1 METLSTGSVKLENMD
16 SYKIAVPSSLTSTVL
31 DTVTTFCTH
40 DSRPAAFPGLP
51 KDNCGELLSNMLGY
65 IFGTFR
71 ACQSPENIL
80 ARVTTA
86 KIGSRTE
93 TDVQKVVVAGA
104 SNLKYSA
111 AYFSD
116 PDFEIIDMSTPG
128 WFPTSGNIADLKEK
142 VAQHSS
148 QNVTGFVF
156 DLFGNT
162 SVRFEQVDGSTALP
176 FRSSGGYHLGGDVV
190 VSPPPVFQKT
200 VEAILPI
207 LSAKGNKPCVLVPP
221 IPRYLFSRCCDDK
234 GHCTNASQDKYQENL
249 LSGFQQ
255 LRGTL
260 IKTLVSSGVKNFKV
274 LDTGCTTTCATTANT
289 KTRLAAL
296 KTVTAKDG
304 VHYVAAGYRNLANRS
319 ISCLKTL
326 LESPLREEQPRSFF
340 WRGFKSPTG
349 STRISSARPHVHR
362 GGWSHCAVRGSHHG
376 FHPYRRK

>member
-1 METLSTGSVKLENMD
+1 
-16 SYKIAVPSSLTSTVL
+16 
-31 DTVTTFCTH
+31 
-40 DSRPAAFPGLP
+40 
-51 KDNCGELLSNMLGY
+51 MLGY

-80 ARVTTA
+80 ARTTTA
-86 KIGSRTE
+86 KIGSRAE
-93 TDVQKVVVAGA
+93 TNVQKVVVAGA

-116 PDFEIIDMSTPG
+116 PDFESIDMSTPG

-142 VAQHSS
+142 VAQHRS

-207 LSAKGNKPCVLVPP
+207 LSAKGNKPCVLIPP

-234 GHCTNASQDKYQENL
+234 GHCTNANQDKYQENL

-255 LRGTL
+255 LRGNL
-260 IKTLVSSGVKNFKV
+260 I
-274 LDTGCTTTCATTANT
+274 
-289 KTRLAAL
+289 
-296 KTVTAKDG
+296 
-304 VHYVAAGYRNLANRS
+304 
-319 ISCLKTL
+319 
-326 LESPLREEQPRSFF
+326 
-340 WRGFKSPTG
+340 
-349 STRISSARPHVHR
+349 
-362 GGWSHCAVRGSHHG
+362 
-376 FHPYRRK
+376 